1 MYNRMDE
8 QQTSSNSNAAGF
20 LLGALTGA
28 LVGAGVALLFA
39 PKTGKKMREDLM
51 KQYEPI
57 AQKVTSFASD
67 AMSRAS
73 DVAGRVTDRASD
85 LVGRA
90 TDRVSDVTDSA
101 ASTLHDAVDS
111 GRSKV
116 NHVMSQAQT
125 TAQTA
130 KARS

>member
-8 QQTSSNSNAAGF
+8 QQSSSNSNAAGF

-57 AQKVTSFASD
+57 SQKISSFASD

-73 DVAGRVTDRASD
+73 EVAGTVRDRANEV
-85 LVGRA
+85 VGRA
-90 TDRVSDVTDSA
+90 TERVSDATDSA
-101 ASTLHDAVDS
+101 ASTLHDTV
-111 GRSKV
+111 GRANV
-116 NHVMSQAQT
+116 NHVMSTSPASSS
-125 TAQTA
+125 A
-130 KARS
+130 KIRS